1 MRKIFSIETFI
12 WFSISV
18 IGTILSKLFFPD
30 FEIIIPVLFGYYV
43 TNILN
48 KNGTIAKL
56 VLAVLKLLK
65 IKTHYP
71 LKRKRLLNLGAV
83 CLLF

>member
-1 MRKIFSIETFI
+1 MKETLFSMKQIFSIQTFI
-12 WFSISV
+12 WFSISLV
-18 IGTILSKLFFPD
+18 GTILSKLFFPD

-56 VLAVLKLLK
+56 VLAILKLIK
-65 IKTHYP
+65 IK
-71 LKRKRLLNLGAV
+71 
-83 CLLF
+83 

>member
-1 MRKIFSIETFI
+1 MKQLFSIQTFI

-18 IGTILSKLFFPD
+18 IGTILSKKYYPS
-30 FEIIIPVLFGYYV
+30 FEIVFPLIFGYYV
-43 TNILN
+43 TNILI

-65 IKTHYP
+65 IK
-71 LKRKRLLNLGAV
+71 
-83 CLLF
+83 

>member
-1 MRKIFSIETFI
+1 MKETLFSMKQIFSIQTFI
-12 WFSISV
+12 WFSISLV
-18 IGTILSKLFFPD
+18 GTILSKLFFPD

-43 TNILN
+43 TNILI

-65 IKTHYP
+65 IK
-71 LKRKRLLNLGAV
+71 
-83 CLLF
+83 

>member
-65 IKTHYP
+65 IKNH
-71 LKRKRLLNLGAV
+71 
-83 CLLF
+83 

>member
-1 MRKIFSIETFI
+1 MKKLFSIQTFI
-12 WFSISV
+12 WFSISLV
-18 IGTILSKLFFPD
+18 GTILSKIFFPD

-56 VLAVLKLLK
+56 VLAILKLIK
-65 IKTHYP
+65 IK
-71 LKRKRLLNLGAV
+71 
-83 CLLF
+83 